1 MKKIL
6 LTLSLLLM
14 GSVCALAFI
23 NTPVPVA
30 LTPVW
35 TSTPVYAAT
44 VVATTCSNLYR
55 IPQTGNLL
63 IAVVGSN
70 SLKEYN
76 SAITPIITVGITS
89 YNFSNQ
95 PEDQNG
101 NIWLAPLTPGPIVA
115 YNTSMTPVATK
126 QLTPYVSGYSA
137 IAFDYAGNGYFFNG
151 GLHKVN
157 ASWTPVMT
165 VTAIPTGVIAV
176 DSSNNIY
183 IAAQY
188 GGSYPGVSKYNSSL
202 TPIATATV
210 GYQAA
215 RPQGLQIASDNTLM
229 VSWVLSGTYYASFFT
244 PANIY
249 INDYFYSLIENG
261 FIALDTANTLYGLY
275 EVNGSNPYWIL
286 AKYNNAGT
294 PTITPTVTQTVTQ
307 TITQTVTQ
315 TVTPTVTKTVTQT
328 ITQTITQTV
337 TQIVTPTFTVTKTVT
352 KTVTQTITQTV
363 TQTVTP
369 TVTQTITQT
378 ITQTVTPTVTQ
389 TITQTI
395 TQTVTPTVTK
405 TATQTITQTVTQT
418 ITQTV
423 TQTITQTITPT
434 YTITPTPPTAPTP
447 ILTPPVIGNRL
458 VGFRVITPTQTAVY
472 MIGTPRFFWW
482 YIKWVFYQLI
492 KPAGYIIIP
501 LYQ

>member
-275 EVNGSNPYWIL
+275 EVSGSNPYWML
-286 AKYNNAGT
+286 AKYNN
-294 PTITPTVTQTVTQ
+294 
-307 TITQTVTQ
+307 
-315 TVTPTVTKTVTQT
+315 
-328 ITQTITQTV
+328 
-337 TQIVTPTFTVTKTVT
+337 TPTFTVTKTVT

-363 TQTVTP
+363 
-369 TVTQTITQT
+369 
-378 ITQTVTPTVTQ
+378 TQTVTPTVTQ